1 MSRENTSLFDKVLAS
16 AAFLTAAALAFTS
29 LIISETHEI
38 TAGVLM
44 ACAQFLILC
53 ASILHIDYKLNIF
66 DKAHEQITKRTSQQ
80 ESTQY

>member
-1 MSRENTSLFDKVLAS
+1 MPHEAINVFEKCLAG
-16 AAFLTAAALAFTS
+16 AAFSVAAALAFVS
-29 LIISETHEI
+29 LIISEEHDI

-66 DKAHEQITKRTSQQ
+66 DRKNNQ
-80 ESTQY
+80 